1 MAQFVVGVDGS
12 PPSVRALDFALTEA
26 AAHQLPL
33 TVVAVIPEPQA
44 EPRWG
49 LPHLHPSPE
58 DVARTRRRVQE
69 VVDAAVSRNEAV
81 KAVDVRLH
89 VVAGIPV
96 EVLREEAGAD
106 DHLVLGSRGHRELRA
121 LFL

>member
-1 MAQFVVGVDGS
+1 M
-12 PPSVRALDFALTEA
+12 
-26 AAHQLPL
+26 
-33 TVVAVIPEPQA
+33 
-44 EPRWG
+44 G
-49 LPHLHPSPE
+49 LPHLHSSPE
-58 DVARTRRRVQE
+58 DIARTRRRVQE

-89 VVAGIPV
+89 VVDGIPV

-121 LFL
+121 LFLGSVSHDLVHSARCPVTVVRSPMAQPPA